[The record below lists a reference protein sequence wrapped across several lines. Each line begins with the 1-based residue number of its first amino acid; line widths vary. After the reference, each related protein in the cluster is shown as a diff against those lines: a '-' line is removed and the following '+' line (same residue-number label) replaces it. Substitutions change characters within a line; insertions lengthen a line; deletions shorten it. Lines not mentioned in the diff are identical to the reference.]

1 MTQQKVNHSVWKPF
15 DAQSI
20 AKSTAGTT
28 SEWWDIN
35 GWTDKV
41 VTVEVTPAAGSPDIN
56 VDILLSPK
64 GYYELNNE
72 ATVDTEDYQLVQI
85 VDNLTAATM
94 TRYDS
99 SDVDDLQRPAR
110 SAAIVVDNDNASNA
124 CTVNVWVEG
133 WS

>member
-1 MTQQKVNHSVWKPF
+1 MSIQKVNHPVWKAF
-15 DAQSI
+15 NAQSI

-28 SEWWDIN
+28 SEWWDTS

-41 VTVEVTPAAGSPDIN
+41 VTVECTSGGSIDVN
-56 VDILLSPK
+56 VDILYSPK

-72 ATVDTEDYQLVQI
+72 ATVDTEDYQVIQLV
-85 VDNLTAATM
+85 DGLTAGTL

-99 SDVDDLQRPAR
+99 ADVDDLQRPAR
-110 SAAIVVDNDNASNA
+110 SAAIVVDNDDA
-124 CTVNVWVEG
+124 TDPVVVNVWVEG